1 MRRLEPVSHKGRG
14 KMRQSARIQ
23 RQQQIEEAA
32 LSVLSVQGYAGMTMQ
47 AVAKAAGA
55 SMETLYKWY
64 GDKNGLLRAL
74 ALKCAGELHGN
85 LGAAIPAGAD
95 GWQALSEFSPM
106 LLEQLTSDRL
116 IALNRAAATDNV
128 LGQVLYEA
136 SRGAFLPVLGGI
148 IKRLHDGGEVQVS
161 DTAEAAEVY
170 LDLLVGGLQVQ
181 RVSYHIPA
189 LAKKDIRLRADR
201 AVHLAKRLWSGQVAT
216 V

>member
-1 MRRLEPVSHKGRG
+1 
-14 KMRQSARIQ
+14 MRQSARIQ

-32 LSVLSVQGYAGMTMQ
+32 LSVLSVQGYAGTTMQ

-74 ALKCAGELHGN
+74 ALKCASELHGN
-85 LGAAIPAGAD
+85 LGAVVPQDAD
-95 GWQALSEFSPM
+95 GWQALSEFSPI

-128 LGQVLYEA
+128 LGQVLFEA

-148 IKRLHDGGEVQVS
+148 IARLRDEGEVQVG
-161 DTAEAAEVY
+161 DTGEAAEIY
-170 LDLLVGGLQVQ
+170 LDLLVGSLQVQ
-181 RVSYHIPA
+181 RVSYHLPA
-189 LAKKDIRLRADR
+189 LAKKDIRLRAER
-201 AVHLAKRLWSGQVAT
+201 AVDLARRLWAGRLAMA
-216 V
+216 